1 MTFDAGSIEAHLKLD
16 RTQFQ
21 RELAAAKQAG
31 ADFDG
36 EDFTAQLHV
45 EGSAEAEAEFA
56 TTEAMCEAL
65 RENLSRTIDV
75 DVEAHTAEADAEI
88 ETTTALVD
96 RLNRKRVSIGNLF
109 GGGGG
114 GFGALL
120 SQIGGLGDSFK
131 GLTSNITE
139 GSVVWTGLASTIIA
153 LAPLAVA
160 ALVPLVGIAGALI
173 TGFAGAVASIG
184 GLAIVA
190 VPLLTKLIG
199 DYQKLQA
206 ARQQA
211 ETATTGAQRAAAL
224 QAEARATANLTG
236 SERGLFGMLSKIMDL
251 YHRLQAEFA
260 QPLA

>member
-56 TTEAMCEAL
+56 TT
-65 RENLSRTIDV
+65 
-75 DVEAHTAEADAEI
+75 EADAEI